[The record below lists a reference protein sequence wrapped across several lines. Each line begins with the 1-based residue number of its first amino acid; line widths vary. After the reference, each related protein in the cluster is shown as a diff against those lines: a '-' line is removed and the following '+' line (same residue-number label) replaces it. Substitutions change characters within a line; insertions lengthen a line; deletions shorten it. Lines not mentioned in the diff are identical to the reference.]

1 MIEIRINPVIG
12 PRLLETITSALYEDP
27 IIIFREYVQNSVD
40 AYNWAID
47 VDNLEPIEDFFVNI
61 RIDREKRYIQIL
73 DNGYG
78 IMKEEFLNEMTI
90 IGSSKKSKSK
100 DQIGFRGIGRLSAM
114 PSCKRLVFTNK
125 PEGSNEIQIFTWNGE
140 KFNDLL
146 NLGEEPNF
154 VEMINEIADTSTRKY
169 KGNVNKHFFK
179 VEIFEYTGA
188 IPELIEDPKF
198 EEKLCL
204 VLPLQYSKEL
214 KSQKKI
220 KDEYE
225 KYMGQSLDKFSFN
238 VKYNNKQLYK
248 PYTDEDIL
256 ESGIAFWHLQYPEK
270 EEGVPGEKIG
280 ILWFSFDKKVKGRKD
295 KIHGIYVRSKNMLM
309 GDQYSIAEDVS
320 RSKTEYV
327 TTLRELTQ
335 ALIGVTGEI
344 LIHSEKLNDNASRDW
359 FKIDEHSI
367 PLRHII
373 ADFMRR
379 LNTYRYVASRYFRD
393 KKGKE
398 KLIKAY
404 TELTHFDPA
413 KVVLDINAIREEKKA
428 SKDLFKFADEDIP
441 TFPITLKRFYDRLI
455 KCLHEYYTN
464 EKKLVEF
471 IKIRAHIKKDLN
483 KEQQS

>member
-1 MIEIRINPVIG
+1 MVEIRINPIIG

-47 VDNLEPIEDFFVNI
+47 VDNLQRIEDFFVNI
-61 RIDREKRYIQIL
+61 RIDREKRYIKIL

-78 IMKEEFLNEMTI
+78 IAKEKFLNEMTT
-90 IGSSKKSKSK
+90 IGSSKKSKLK

-114 PSCKRLVFTNK
+114 PSCQRLVFTNK
-125 PEGSNEIQIFTWNGE
+125 PKKSNEIQIFTWNGE
-140 KFNDLL
+140 EFNNLL
-146 NLGEEPNF
+146 NLGEEPDF
-154 VEMINEIADTSTRKY
+154 VKMINAIADLSTDTY
-169 KGNVNKHFFK
+169 KGNDNDSFFK
-179 VEIFEYTGA
+179 VEIFGYKDA
-188 IPELIEDPKF
+188 IPELIEDPEF
-198 EEKLCL
+198 ENKLCL
-204 VLPLQYSKEL
+204 VLPLKYSKEF
-214 KSQKKI
+214 KSQNKI

-225 KYMGQSLDKFSFN
+225 KYMRQSLDKFSFN
-238 VKYNNKQLYK
+238 VKYNNKRLYK

-256 ESGIAFWHLQYPEK
+256 ESGIAFWHLQYPEREK
-270 EEGVPGEKIG
+270 GVPGEKIG

-309 GDQYSIAEDVS
+309 GDQYSIATDVS

-335 ALIGVTGEI
+335 ALTGVTGEM
-344 LIHSEKLNDNASRDW
+344 LIHSEKLNDNARRDW
-359 FKIDEHSI
+359 FRIDEHSI

-393 KKGKE
+393 TKDKPKF
-398 KLIKAY
+398 IKAY
-404 TELTHFDPA
+404 SELTHFDPA
-413 KVVLDINAIREEKKA
+413 KVVSDINTIKDEIRA
-428 SKDLFKFADEDIP
+428 SKELFKFADEDIP
-441 TFPITLKRFYDRLI
+441 IFPITLKRFYDRLI
-455 KCLHEYYTN
+455 KCLYEYYRN

-471 IKIRAHIKKDLN
+471 IKMRAHIKKYLN
-483 KEQQS
+483 KEQ

>member
-1 MIEIRINPVIG
+1 MVEIRINPVIG

-61 RIDREKRYIQIL
+61 RINRGKQYIQIL

-78 IMKEEFLNEMTI
+78 ITKEEFPNEMTI
-90 IGSSKKSKSK
+90 IGSSKKSKYK
-100 DQIGFRGIGRLSAM
+100 NQIGFRGIGRLSAM

-125 PEGSNEIQIFTWNGE
+125 PKGSNEIQIFTWNGE
-140 KFNDLL
+140 EFNNLL
-146 NLGEEPNF
+146 NLGEELGF
-154 VEMINEIADTSTRKY
+154 VEMINKIADLSTDIY
-169 KGNVNKHFFK
+169 KGNVNDHFFK
-179 VEIFEYTGA
+179 VEIFGYQDL
-188 IPELIEDPKF
+188 ISELIADDKF
-198 EEKLCL
+198 ENKLCL
-204 VLPLQYSKEL
+204 VLPLKYSKEF

-220 KDEYE
+220 KDEYG

-238 VKYNNKQLYK
+238 VRYNNKKLYK

-270 EEGVPGEKIG
+270 EKGVLGEKIG
-280 ILWFSFDKKVKGRKD
+280 ILWFSFNKKVKGRKD

-309 GDQYSIAEDVS
+309 GDQYSIATDVS

-335 ALIGVTGEI
+335 ALIGVTGEM
-344 LIHSEKLNDNASRDW
+344 LIHSEKLNDNARRDW
-359 FKIDEHSI
+359 FRIDEQSI

-379 LNTYRYVASRYFRD
+379 LNTYRYVASRYFGD
-393 KKGKE
+393 KKDKD
-398 KLIKAY
+398 KFIKAY
-404 TELTHFDPA
+404 IELTHFDPA
-413 KVVLDINAIREEKKA
+413 KVVSDINTIKDEIRA
-428 SKDLFKFADEDIP
+428 SKELFKFADEDIP
-441 TFPITLKRFYDRLI
+441 TFPITIKRFYDHLI
-455 KCLHEYYTN
+455 KILHEYY
-464 EKKLVEF
+464 KKRRKLEEF
-471 IKIRAHIKKDLN
+471 IKLRAFLKKDLN
-483 KEQQS
+483 KEQ

>member
-1 MIEIRINPVIG
+1 MVEIRINPVIG

-47 VDNLEPIEDFFVNI
+47 VDNLEPIEDFLVNI

-78 IMKEEFLNEMTI
+78 IMKEEFLNEMTT
-90 IGSSKKSKSK
+90 IGSSKKSKFK
-100 DQIGFRGIGRLSAM
+100 NQIGFRGIGRLSAM

-125 PEGSNEIQIFTWNGE
+125 LKGSNEIQIFEWKGKE
-140 KFNDLL
+140 FNDLL
-146 NLGEEPNF
+146 NLGEEPDF
-154 VEMINEIADTSTRKY
+154 VNMINKIADTSTDTYR
-169 KGNVNKHFFK
+169 GNVNNHFFK
-179 VEIFEYTGA
+179 VEIFGYKDA
-188 IPELIEDPKF
+188 ISELIEDPKF

-204 VLPLQYSKEL
+204 VLPLKYSKEF

-225 KYMGQSLDKFSFN
+225 KYMCQSLDKFSLN
-238 VKYNNKQLYK
+238 VKYNNKKLYK

-270 EEGVPGEKIG
+270 EKGVPGDKIG
-280 ILWFSFDKKVKGRKD
+280 ILWFSFNKKVRGRKD
-295 KIHGIYVRSKNMLM
+295 KIHGIYVRSKNVLM
-309 GDQYSIAEDVS
+309 GDQYSIAADVV

-327 TTLRELTQ
+327 TTVRELTQ
-335 ALIGVTGEI
+335 ALTGVTGEM
-344 LIHSEKLNDNASRDW
+344 LIHSEKLNDNARRDW
-359 FKIDEHSI
+359 FKIDEQSI

-393 KKGKE
+393 KKDKD

-404 TELTHFDPA
+404 IELTHFEPA
-413 KVVLDINAIREEKKA
+413 KVVSDINTI
-428 SKDLFKFADEDIP
+428 KDEISANKELFKFADEDIP
-441 TFPITLKRFYDRLI
+441 TFPVTIKRFYDHLI
-455 KCLHEYYTN
+455 KILHEYYKN

-471 IKIRAHIKKDLN
+471 IKIRTHIKKILN